1 MSRQPALPKIEVTKV
16 GKLFRVDW
24 DYQEAPESNALHR
37 ESDYLWAYLKGVLD
51 ALDIS
56 EEQRVCSAGRVGTIK
71 SLNESVANKL
81 ADILRKA
88 LTPMVEAEYK
98 RLAAQ
103 ERLPLHL
110 RNSARLEEL

>member
-24 DYQEAPESNALHR
+24 DYQEAPESDALHR

-51 ALDIS
+51 ALDVS
-56 EEQRVCSAGRVGTIK
+56 EKQRVCSAGRVGTIK
-71 SLNESVANKL
+71 SLSESVANKL
-81 ADILRKA
+81 AEILQKT
-88 LTPMVEAEYK
+88 LIPMVEAEYK

-103 ERLPLHL
+103 ERLPPHL
-110 RNSARLEEL
+110 RDLTRF

>member
-51 ALDIS
+51 ALEVS
-56 EEQRVCSAGRVGTIK
+56 EKQRVCAAGRVGTIK

-81 ADILRKA
+81 ADILRTI
-88 LTPMVEAEYK
+88 LNPMVEAEYK

-103 ERLPLHL
+103 ERLPPHL
-110 RNSARLEEL
+110 RNSTQLEEL